1 MTDHSN
7 TQTKTT
13 TFYLASSSPQRIR
26 LLSQEGYSFE
36 VISHGVE
43 EPEPLGGPREYALL
57 SARLKALGGAA
68 KVKEGLVVGADT
80 IVAYR
85 GKILGK
91 PESLED
97 GIAMIRELQGTSHLV
112 LTGICLVEGPDKIL
126 AEEVAESRVEMD
138 PLSDDQIRAYLGTV
152 DHLEKAGACDIE
164 NITFARVVE
173 GSYAN
178 VVGFPIECFGELYQ
192 TWIQRS

>member
-1 MTDHSN
+1 MTDQLK

-13 TFYLASSSPQRIR
+13 PFYLASSSPQRVR
-26 LLSQEGYSFE
+26 LLQQEGYTFST
-36 VISHGVE
+36 ISHGIE
-43 EPEPLGGPREYALL
+43 EPPPGGDGWEYALL
-57 SARLKALGGAA
+57 NARIKALGGVS
-68 KVKEGLVVGADT
+68 KLKEGLVVGADT
-80 IVAYR
+80 IVLYR

-91 PESLED
+91 PDSLEEAV
-97 GIAMIRELQGTSHLV
+97 AMMGELQGTSHLI
-112 LTGICLVEGPDKIL
+112 LTGICLVKAPDQIL
-126 AEEVAESRVEMD
+126 VEEVVESKVEMD
-138 PLSDDQIRAYLGTV
+138 PLTDKEIKAYLSTV

-178 VVGFPIECFGELYQ
+178 VVGFPIERFGEIYQ